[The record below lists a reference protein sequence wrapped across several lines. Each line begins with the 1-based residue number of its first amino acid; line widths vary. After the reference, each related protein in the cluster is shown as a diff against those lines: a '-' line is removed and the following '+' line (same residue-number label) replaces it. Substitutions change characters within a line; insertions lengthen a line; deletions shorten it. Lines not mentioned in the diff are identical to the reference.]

1 MIDNFRLSPEGL
13 TYKEEQTLEKIA
25 QIKIMLDDPFIRE
38 NLGYLDKSKMSDALE
53 VLRKVEDNIVSKG
66 RKRNRHS

>member
-1 MIDNFRLSPEGL
+1 M

>member
-53 VLRKVEDNIVSKG
+53 VLRKVEDSIVSKG

>member
-1 MIDNFRLSPEGL
+1 MIDNCRLSPEGL

-38 NLGYLDKSKMSDALE
+38 SLGYLDKSKMSDALE
-53 VLRKVEDNIVSKG
+53 VLRKVEDGIVSKG